1 MNIFN
6 FEASISKKI
15 VQRGKLYFDEGS
27 ICNIQQN
34 NNLYEITIEGTEM
47 YQVVVQLDG
56 QRIASSDCTCPYT
69 HGTYCKHE
77 VAAFLA
83 IQNIIEATQHHPS
96 IKESLK
102 KYKKAELLE
111 LLNTLTEEVPAAS
124 AWLIHHM
131 TEEVLVDEQM
141 QDRKAVIEAIS
152 GNDLTSTRE
161 TDDLLT
167 NMNSIIELFQQKK
180 MEQSWKEAI
189 ELALIVIEQL
199 ALLRKQVGD
208 LEAELQRIMGFML
221 EELIIVCE
229 GSELFDTARERQR
242 NFQQLMDFQ
251 LSALNGWIEE
261 EMVFFEAL
269 MKFYDDKT
277 NKKIKQKVEERKKI
291 TAAVDIFER
300 LERKML
306 LATEHEKSFNTPNV
320 SSEFD

>member
-34 NNLYEITIEGTEM
+34 DNLYEITIEGAKM

-69 HGTYCKHE
+69 YGAYCKHE

-102 KYKKAELLE
+102 KYKKSELLE

-124 AWLIHHM
+124 TWLIHHM
-131 TEEVLVDEQM
+131 TMSEEAQY
-141 QDRKAVIEAIS
+141 RKAVIEAIS

-161 TDDLLT
+161 MDDFLT
-167 NMNSIIELFQQKK
+167 TMNPIIGLFHQKK
-180 MEQSWKEAI
+180 MEQSW
-189 ELALIVIEQL
+189 
-199 ALLRKQVGD
+199 
-208 LEAELQRIMGFML
+208 M
-221 EELIIVCE
+221 
-229 GSELFDTARERQR
+229 
-242 NFQQLMDFQ
+242 
-251 LSALNGWIEE
+251 
-261 EMVFFEAL
+261 
-269 MKFYDDKT
+269 
-277 NKKIKQKVEERKKI
+277 
-291 TAAVDIFER
+291 
-300 LERKML
+300 
-306 LATEHEKSFNTPNV
+306 
-320 SSEFD
+320 